1 MNGTKQYEFFLLR
14 YVPDAVQEEF
24 ATIAVALYEPL
35 RNGAVSG
42 GFAEVRLTRD
52 WRRVRCMDP
61 EADVEWL
68 EALVKEI
75 HRELGENGSR
85 DTLLKKMQDSFSN
98 LLQISPAKALL
109 SADAATEVETL
120 ASIYLGTRYARVKRE
135 VSGRPW
141 IVAQMRDALAQAEIL
156 NFMQQKFVV
165 EPFTKKGDPM
175 KLDFCYANDR
185 EIKFLQA
192 VSLTP
197 ASVDQAVILASRFP
211 VIAAGIQ
218 AKDKAL
224 AMLTAVVDHDLD
236 LKNNEIG
243 FALEMMQEKGL
254 RVASVA
260 EMPRIAEEIRRELR
274 V

>member
-1 MNGTKQYEFFLLR
+1 MNEKKQYEFFLLR

-35 RNGAVSG
+35 GNGG

-68 EALVKEI
+68 EALVKEVR
-75 HRELGENGSR
+75 RELGEHASR
-85 DTLLKKMQDSFSN
+85 DGLLKKMQDSFSN

-109 SADAATEVETL
+109 TADATAEVETL

-141 IVAQMRDALAQAEIL
+141 IVAQMRDALTQAGIL
-156 NFMQQKFVV
+156 NFMEQKFAV
-165 EPFTKKGDPM
+165 EPFTKTGDPM
-175 KLDFCYANDR
+175 KLDFCYSSDG
-185 EIKFLQA
+185 EIKFLQGVA
-192 VSLTP
+192 LSP

-211 VIAAGIQ
+211 VIAAGIE
-218 AKDKAL
+218 AKEKAL
-224 AMLTAVVDHDLD
+224 MTLTAIVDHDLD

-260 EMPRIAEEIRRELR
+260 EMPRIAEEIRLELR